1 MAYEFKKLSDV
12 TENTPVPED
21 GKVIYEKDGIIYRG
35 TVEQASKKE
44 IKNVTLLLKMDSSGE
59 VEDIYIEDT
68 AEQTLV
74 FLDGNEIPYV
84 VKKSDLDSDKYTK
97 LDTADLVELYQQGVE
112 IRIHTAVVSTDDS
125 VPTYLSGYD
134 SKVLN
139 GYISLNTIPYIYFG
153 GKYTENDVEFNNT
166 NELFV
171 FLDFKLPCFTANNAQ
186 PVVNFY
192 TVDILLL
199 QK

>member
-1 MAYEFKKLSDV
+1 MAYDFKKLSDV

-44 IKNVTLLLKMDSSGE
+44 IKDVTLLLGINSSGE
-59 VEDIYIEDT
+59 VESIYTED
-68 AEQTLV
+68 AAGIFPV

-84 VKKSDLDSDKYTK
+84 VKKSNLDSGKYTK

-112 IRIHTAVVSTDDS
+112 IRMHTAVVSTDDS

-139 GYISLNTIPYIYFG
+139 GYTPLNALSCVYFG
-153 GKYTENDVEFNNT
+153 GKYTESDIEFNDT

-171 FLDFKLPCFTANNAQ
+171 FQGFLLPCLAADNAQ
-186 PVVNFY
+186 AVASFY
-192 TVDILLL
+192 TVVILLL

>member
-1 MAYEFKKLSDV
+1 MAYDFKKLADV
-12 TENTPVPED
+12 AENTPVPED

-44 IKNVTLLLKMDSSGE
+44 IKNVTLLLGIDSSGE
-59 VEDIYIEDT
+59 VEDIYTEDT
-68 AEQTLV
+68 TGMLPV

-84 VKKSDLDSDKYTK
+84 VKKSDLDAGKYTK

-112 IRIHTAVVSTDDS
+112 IRMYTAVVSTDDS
-125 VPTYLSGYD
+125 VPTYLSCYD

-139 GYISLNTIPYIYFG
+139 GYAPLNTIPCVYCG
-153 GKYTENDVEFNNT
+153 GKYTESGLEFNDT

-171 FLDFKLPCFTANNAQ
+171 FYDLMLPCLMANNTQ
-186 PVVNFY
+186 PSANFY
-192 TVDILLL
+192 TADILLL